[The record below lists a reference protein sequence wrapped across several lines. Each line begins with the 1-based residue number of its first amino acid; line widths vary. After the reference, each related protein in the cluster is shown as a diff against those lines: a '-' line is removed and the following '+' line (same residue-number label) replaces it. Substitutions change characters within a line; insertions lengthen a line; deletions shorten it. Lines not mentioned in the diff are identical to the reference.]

1 MTGGMSPEQYGEM
14 SSAHLVGAITIAAIA
29 LALVVAG
36 MFALEAIARRQER
49 RRAPQ
54 QSATTAEQLDAGTQA
69 GWHDASP
76 ADRRRDR

>member
-14 SSAHLVGAITIAAIA
+14 SSAHLVGAITIAAVA

-36 MFALEAIARRQER
+36 MFALELISRAQER
-49 RRAPQ
+49 RHTAATDAETRAQ
-54 QSATTAEQLDAGTQA
+54 IERGTQA